1 MYSVKYLEY
10 NPSNV
15 GEFSTESRLVD
26 DGFDIQIQSA
36 QWSSAGTAVIEA
48 KNSCLLRL
56 VLPKA
61 ATRKAIYS
69 DNKGRF
75 SGRNSDFQSL
85 GQTLFLPPGTEFQ
98 FYHGVSQY
106 KSMICLFDP
115 GVLAPL
121 AGLEWCWE
129 DSLNDDMLNLQSNYL
144 QASMERLAQEVA
156 APGFASEL
164 HTECLLTGIAID
176 LHRQF
181 LGSRM
186 PDDCRG
192 KLSSQQIGQLR
203 EMLDADPEMGNS
215 IRKLAQM
222 WDMSPR
228 KLSMLFKNTAGLTL
242 RQYVAQ
248 SRIRKAK
255 SLLLNHKM
263 LIKQVSYQTGFQN
276 PASFAAAFRKE
287 VGMTPEAF
295 RQQMRGVNP

>member
-10 NPSNV
+10 NPSSV

-61 ATRKAIYS
+61 ATRKAIHS

-85 GQTLFLPPGTEFQ
+85 GQVLFLPPETEFQ

-121 AGLEWCWE
+121 AGIEWCWE
-129 DSLNDDMLNLQSNYL
+129 DCLNDGMLNLKSNYL

-156 APGFASEL
+156 APGFASQL
-164 HTECLLTGIAID
+164 HIECLLTGIAME

-181 LGSRM
+181 IDPRKS
-186 PDDCRG
+186 DECRG
-192 KLSSQQIGQLR
+192 KLSLQQIRQLR
-203 EMLDADPEMGNS
+203 EMLDANPEMGHS
-215 IRKLAQM
+215 VRQLAQAC
-222 WDMSPR
+222 DMPPR
-228 KLSMLFKNTAGLTL
+228 KLSMLFKNTTGLTL
-242 RQYVAQ
+242 RKYVAQ
-248 SRIRKAK
+248 TRIHKAK

>member
-1 MYSVKYLEY
+1 MYSVKYLEN

-75 SGRNSDFQSL
+75 SGRNCDFQSL
-85 GQTLFLPPGTEFQ
+85 GQVLFLPPGTEFQ

-186 PDDCRG
+186 PDDCRR

-228 KLSMLFKNTAGLTL
+228 KLSMLFKHTAGLTL

>member
-1 MYSVKYLEY
+1 MYSVKYLEN

-61 ATRKAIYS
+61 AASQSRYS

-75 SGRNSDFQSL
+75 SGRDCDFQSL
-85 GQTLFLPPGTEFQ
+85 GQVLFLPPGTEFQ

-255 SLLLNHKM
+255 SLLLNHKV

-287 VGMTPEAF
+287 VGMTPQAF

>member
-1 MYSVKYLEY
+1 MYSVKYLEN

-98 FYHGVSQY
+98 FYHGVSQC

-255 SLLLNHKM
+255 SL
-263 LIKQVSYQTGFQN
+263 
-276 PASFAAAFRKE
+276 
-287 VGMTPEAF
+287 
-295 RQQMRGVNP
+295 

>member
-10 NPSNV
+10 DPSNV
-15 GEFSTESRLVD
+15 GEFWTESRLVD
-26 DGFDIQIQSA
+26 DGFDIQIQGA
-36 QWSSAGTAVIEA
+36 QWLSAGTAVIEA

-61 ATRKAIYS
+61 AASQSRYS

-75 SGRNSDFQSL
+75 SGRDCDFQSL
-85 GQTLFLPPGTEFQ
+85 GQVLFLPPGTEFQ
-98 FYHGVSQY
+98 FYHGVSQF

-115 GVLAPL
+115 GVLGPL
-121 AGLEWCWE
+121 AGIEWCWE
-129 DSLNDDMLNLQSNYL
+129 DCLNDGMLNLKSNYL
-144 QASMERLAQEVA
+144 QVSMERLAQEVA
-156 APGFASEL
+156 APGFASQL
-164 HTECLLTGIAID
+164 HTECMLTGIAMD

-181 LGSRM
+181 LGSRT
-186 PDDCRG
+186 PGDCRG
-192 KLSSQQIGQLR
+192 KLSLQQIRQLR
-203 EMLDADPEMGNS
+203 EMLDGDPDMGNS
-215 IRKLAQM
+215 VAKLAQM
-222 WDMSPR
+222 WEMPPR
-228 KLSMLFKNTAGLTL
+228 KFSMLFKNTVGLTL

-255 SLLLNHKM
+255 SLLLDHKV

-295 RQQMRGVNP
+295 RQEMRRVNP